1 MKQLIESKQNQ
12 TVMDNT
18 TSKSLKTISINGKT
32 YSFCSLKNLP
42 NGTVNHLPF
51 SIRILLENV
60 LRNYDGFSMTDEHI
74 QTLINWS
81 PLPVD
86 KDIPFKPA
94 RILMQDFTG
103 VPAVVDMASLRAEY
117 IRHGKDGQ
125 KINPAIPVD
134 LVIDH
139 SVQVDY
145 YGTDYSYG
153 KNVELEYE
161 RNKER
166 YELLKWAQNGL
177 KNFTVVP
184 PGMGICHQVNLEYL
198 AKGIIARDGWLFPDT
213 LVGTDSHTPM
223 VNGIGVVGW
232 GAGGIEAEAA
242 MLGQPIFFTC
252 PEVIGLKLTGKIP
265 DTCTATDMVLSI
277 TKVLRDKGVV
287 GKFVEVFGEGLD
299 YLSVTDRATI
309 ANMSPEFGCTITYFP
324 IDDRTLEY
332 MHITNRT
339 KDEIKIVEEY
349 CKENLL
355 WRTGNEEIT
364 YSSVVEFDLSSLEPT
379 VSGPKRPQDKILVKD
394 LGKQFADL
402 LEKEH
407 QRSYSLPSGRK
418 ESGWLADGGSGTE
431 FTFGKVPM
439 EKTSSLEV
447 VQESMQSVRIK
458 YKNQEF
464 VLSDGSIVIAAITSC
479 TNTSNPS
486 VMIGAGLLARNAI
499 EKGLRTKSWVKTSL
513 APGSKVVTQ
522 YLERSGLSSDLEAL
536 RFHTVG
542 YGCTSCI
549 GNSGPLPPHIAE
561 AVDKGELVVASVL
574 SGNRNFEARVHP
586 QVKMN
591 FLMSP
596 MLVVAYALVGRVDV
610 DLIND
615 PLSYDPNGN
624 PVYLKDIWPSREEIA
639 QTINECV
646 KQSDFQ
652 EVYDVIFDGSTDW
665 KNLEVTLDQNFEWN
679 NKSTYIKEAPFFEN
693 LSVTPQPISDI
704 ANARVLLYLG
714 DSVTTDHISPAGS
727 FREDSA
733 AGQYLMSHGVNK
745 SDFNSYGSRR
755 GNHEVMMRGTFANV
769 RIKNKIVDKEGGFS
783 KHFPSGAVKTVYE
796 TAMEYQKDN
805 TPLVV
810 LAGKEYGSGSSRDWA
825 AKGAY
830 LLGIKAVIA
839 ESFER
844 IHRSNLVGMGV
855 APLVFMDGENAQ
867 SLGLDGTEIFNIT
880 GLSDNLIPHKILDVK
895 AIHPSGKIIEFKV
908 KARMDSAIE
917 IEYYKNNGILQY
929 VLRDYLKNS

>member
-1 MKQLIESKQNQ
+1 ME
-12 TVMDNT
+12 T
-18 TSKSLKTISINGKT
+18 TKSKSFRELTVKGKNYF
-32 YSFCSLKNLP
+32 YSSLKDLP
-42 NGTVNHLPF
+42 YGQVEHLPF

-60 LRNYDGFSMTDEHI
+60 LRNYDGFSITDDHI
-74 QTLINWS
+74 NTLVNWS
-81 PLPVD
+81 PAPVD

-145 YGTDYSYG
+145 YGTDYSYD
-153 KNVELEYE
+153 KNVQVEYE

-177 KNFTVVP
+177 RNFTVVP
-184 PGMGICHQVNLEYL
+184 PGLGICHQVNLEYL
-198 AKGIIARDGWLFPDT
+198 AKGIISRDGWLFPDS

-223 VNGIGVVGW
+223 VNGIGVIGW
-232 GAGGIEAEAA
+232 GVGGIEAEAA

-265 DTCTATDMVLSI
+265 EQCTATDMVLSI

-287 GKFVEVFGEGLD
+287 GKFVEVFGDGLD
-299 YLSVTDRATI
+299 TLTVTDRATI
-309 ANMSPEFGCTITYFP
+309 SNMSPEFGCTVTYFP
-324 IDDRTLEY
+324 IDELTLQY
-332 MHITNRT
+332 MRQTNRT
-339 KDEIKIVEEY
+339 EEEVEIVETY

-355 WRTGNEEIT
+355 WRTGNENIQ
-364 YSSVVEFDLSSLEPT
+364 YSSLVEFDLSTLQPT
-379 VSGPKRPQDKILVKD
+379 VSGPKRPQDKILVKE
-394 LGKQFADL
+394 LGKQFQIL
-402 LEKEH
+402 LEKEYA
-407 QRSYSLPSGRK
+407 RSYYPVHDRR
-418 ESGWLADGGSGTE
+418 ESAWLADGGSGTE
-431 FTFGKVPM
+431 FTFGKVPVNAP
-439 EKTSSLEV
+439 TTYEV
-447 VQESMQSVRIK
+447 ERESIRSVRIK
-458 YKNQEF
+458 HKNKEF

-479 TNTSNPS
+479 TNTSNPA
-486 VMIGAGLLARNAI
+486 VMVGAGLLARNAV
-499 EKGLRTKSWVKTSL
+499 KRGLRTKSWVKTSL

-522 YLERSGLSSDLEAL
+522 YLERSGLNADLEAL

-549 GNSGPLPPHIAE
+549 GNSGPLPPQIAE
-561 AVDKGELVVASVL
+561 AVEKGELIVSSVL

-596 MLVVAYALVGRVDV
+596 MLVVAYALVGRID
-610 DLIND
+610 INLMED
-615 PLSYDPNGN
+615 PLDYDPNGD
-624 PVYLKDIWPSREEIA
+624 PVYLKDIWPNRDEITE
-639 QTINECV
+639 TIKACMRVEDF
-646 KQSDFQ
+646 KQ
-652 EVYDVIFDGSTDW
+652 VYDVIFDGSTDW
-665 KNLEVTLDQNFEWN
+665 QNLKVNLDQNYEWDRN
-679 NKSTYIKEAPFFEN
+679 STYIKESPFFEG
-693 LSVTPQPISDI
+693 LSEELPPLKDI
-704 ANARVLLYLG
+704 HNARVLLYLG

-733 AGQYLMSHGVNK
+733 AGKYLLEHGVIRA
-745 SDFNSYGSRR
+745 DFNSYGSRR

-769 RIKNKIVDKEGGFS
+769 RIKNKITNREGGYS
-783 KHFPSGAVKTVYE
+783 TYFPANEVKTVYE
-796 TAMEYQKDN
+796 TAMSYKNDG
-805 TPLVV
+805 TALIV

-825 AKGAY
+825 AKGTF

-855 APLVFMDGENAQ
+855 APLVFMNGQNAE
-867 SLGLDGTEIFNIT
+867 SLGLDGTETFSIT
-880 GLSDNLIPHKILDVK
+880 GLANDLVPHKILDVN
-895 AIHPSGKIIEFKV
+895 AVHPSGKVTDFQVE
-908 KARMDSAIE
+908 ARLDSNIE
-917 IEYYKNNGILQY
+917 IEYYKNEGILQY
-929 VLRDYLKNS
+929 VLREYLRR

>member
-1 MKQLIESKQNQ
+1 MNSMKAKSVKEL
-12 TVMDNT
+12 TVDGKNYKF
-18 TSKSLKTISINGKT
+18 SSLKDLAQGS
-32 YSFCSLKNLP
+32 
-42 NGTVNHLPF
+42 VEHLPF

-60 LRNYDGFSMTDEHI
+60 LRNYDGFSITDEHI

-81 PLPVD
+81 PEPVD

-117 IRHGKDGQ
+117 VRHGGDGQ

-145 YGTDYSYG
+145 FGTDYSYD

-166 YELLKWAQNGL
+166 YELLKWAQKGL

-198 AKGIIARDGWLFPDT
+198 AKGVIERDGWLFPDT

-232 GAGGIEAEAA
+232 GVGGIEAEAA

-265 DTCTATDMVLSI
+265 GACTATDMVLSI

-287 GKFVEVFGEGLD
+287 GKFVELFGDGLD
-299 YLSVTDRATI
+299 NLTVTDRATI

-324 IDDRTLEY
+324 VDNRTLEY
-332 MHITNRT
+332 MHTTNRS
-339 KDEIKIVEEY
+339 EEQIRIVEEY

-355 WRTGNEEIT
+355 WRTGNEDIT
-364 YSSVVEFDLSSLEPT
+364 FTSVVEFDLSSLEPT

-394 LGKQFADL
+394 LGHQFAEL

-407 QRSYSLPSGRK
+407 QRSYSRIPERK
-418 ESGWLADGGSGTE
+418 ESAWLADGGSGTE

-439 EKTSSLEV
+439 DKESSLEV
-447 VQESMQSVRIK
+447 VPETLQSVRIK

-464 VLSDGSIVIAAITSC
+464 ILSDGSIVIAAITSC
-479 TNTSNPS
+479 TNTSNPA
-486 VMIGAGLLARNAI
+486 VMIGAGLLARNAV

-549 GNSGPLPPHIAE
+549 GNSGPLPPHIAD
-561 AVDKGELVVASVL
+561 AVDKGDLVVASVL

-610 DLIND
+610 DLLND
-615 PLSYDPNGN
+615 PLSYDPNGK
-624 PVYLKDIWPSREEIA
+624 PVYLKDIWPSREEIV
-639 QTINECV
+639 QTVNDCV
-646 KQSDFQ
+646 KQGDFQ

-665 KNLEVTLDQNFEWN
+665 QNLAVSSDEKFEWRQD
-679 NKSTYIKEAPFFEN
+679 STYIKEAPFFEN
-693 LSVTPQPISDI
+693 LQATPAPISDI
-704 ANARVLLYLG
+704 SGARVLLYLG

-733 AGQYLMSHGVNK
+733 AGHYLIGHGVEKN
-745 SDFNSYGSRR
+745 DFNSYGSRR

-769 RIKNKIVDKEGGFS
+769 RIRNKIADREGGFS
-783 KHFPSGAVKTVYE
+783 RYLPTGEVLTVYD
-796 TAMEYQKDN
+796 TAMNYQKN
-805 TPLVV
+805 GTPLVV

-825 AKGAY
+825 AKGTY
-830 LLGIKAVIA
+830 LLGVKAVIA
-839 ESFER
+839 ESYER

-855 APLVFMDGENAQ
+855 APLVFVDGQNAEI
-867 SLGLDGTEIFNIT
+867 LALDGTETFDIK
-880 GLSDNLIPHKILDVK
+880 GLADDLVPHKILDVR
-895 AIHPSGKIIEFKV
+895 AVHSNGKITEFQV

-917 IEYYKNNGILQY
+917 IEYYKNSGILQY
-929 VLRDYLKNS
+929 VLRDYLKRK

>member
-1 MKQLIESKQNQ
+1 MSMIVPKY
-12 TVMDNT
+12 
-18 TSKSLKTISINGKT
+18 LKKISVNGQT
-32 YSFCSLKNLP
+32 YSYCSLKGMP
-42 NGTVNHLPF
+42 NGTIDRLPF

-60 LRNYDGFSMTDEHI
+60 LRNYNGFSITDEHI
-74 QTLINWS
+74 ETLSNWS
-81 PLPVD
+81 PEPVD

-117 IRHGKDGQ
+117 VRHGKDGQ

-166 YELLKWAQNGL
+166 YELLKWAQKGL

-252 PEVIGLKLTGKIP
+252 PEVIGLKLSGKIP

-287 GKFVEVFGEGLD
+287 GKFVEVFGDGLD
-299 YLSVTDRATI
+299 LLSVTDRATI
-309 ANMSPEFGCTITYFP
+309 ANMSPEFGCTVTYFP
-324 IDDRTLEY
+324 VDNRTLEY
-332 MHITNRT
+332 MHATNRT
-339 KDEIKIVEEY
+339 AEEIKIVEEY

-355 WRTGNEEIT
+355 WRTGKEEIV

-379 VSGPKRPQDKILVKD
+379 VSGPKRPQDKILVKN
-394 LGKQFADL
+394 LGSQFTDL
-402 LEKEH
+402 LDKEF
-407 QRSYSLPSGRK
+407 QRSYYLPAQRK
-418 ESGWLADGGSGTE
+418 ESAWLAEGGSGTE

-439 EKTSSLEV
+439 EKASSLEV
-447 VQESMQSVRIK
+447 VQDTMQSVRIK

-464 VLSDGSIVIAAITSC
+464 LLSDGSIVIAAITSC
-479 TNTSNPS
+479 TNTSNPA
-486 VMIGAGLLARNAI
+486 VMVGAGLLARNAI

-522 YLERSGLSSDLEAL
+522 YLNRSGLSSDLEAL

-624 PVYLKDIWPSREEIA
+624 PVYLRDIWPSREEIA
-639 QTINECV
+639 QTINDCV

-665 KNLEVTLDQNFEWN
+665 QNLEVTLDENFEWN
-679 NKSTYIKEAPFFEN
+679 TKSTYIKEAPFFEN
-693 LSVTPQPISDI
+693 LSVTPDPVSDI
-704 ANARVLLYLG
+704 TNARVLLYLG

-727 FREDSA
+727 FKEDSA
-733 AGQYLMSHGVNK
+733 AGRYLVSNGVEK
-745 SDFNSYGSRR
+745 ADFNSYGSRR

-783 KHFPSGAVKTVYE
+783 KYFPTGAVKTVYE

-805 TPLVV
+805 TSLLVI
-810 LAGKEYGSGSSRDWA
+810 AGKEYGSGSSRDWA

-855 APLVFMDGENAQ
+855 APLVFTNGQNAE
-867 SLGLDGTEIFNIT
+867 SLGLDGTETFDIT
-880 GLSDNLIPHKILDVK
+880 GLADHLVPHKILNVK
-895 AIHPSGKIIEFKV
+895 ATHPDGKITEFKV

>member
-1 MKQLIESKQNQ
+1 MNYQKAKSVKNL
-12 TVMDNT
+12 TVNNT
-18 TSKSLKTISINGKT
+18 SYQYSSLKD
-32 YSFCSLKNLP
+32 LP
-42 NGTVNHLPF
+42 EGSVDHLPF

-60 LRNYDGFSMTDEHI
+60 LRNYDGFSITDEHV
-74 QTLINWS
+74 QTLIHWT
-81 PLPVD
+81 PEPVD

-117 IRHGKDGQ
+117 VRQGKDGQ

-145 YGTDYSYG
+145 FGTDYSYG

-166 YELLKWAQNGL
+166 YELLKWAQKGL

-198 AKGIIARDGWLFPDT
+198 AKGVIARDGWLFPDT

-223 VNGIGVVGW
+223 VNGIGVIAW
-232 GAGGIEAEAA
+232 GVGGIEAEAA

-252 PEVIGLKLTGKIP
+252 PEVIGLKLTGEIP
-265 DTCTATDMVLSI
+265 AHCTATDMVLSI
-277 TKVLRDKGVV
+277 TKVLREKGVV
-287 GKFVEVFGEGLD
+287 GKFVEVFGDGLD
-299 YLSVTDRATI
+299 SLTVTDRATI
-309 ANMSPEFGCTITYFP
+309 SNMSPEFGCTVTYFP
-324 IDDRTLEY
+324 IDHRTLEY
-332 MHITNRT
+332 MHSTNRSQ
-339 KDEIKIVEEY
+339 EQIHIVEDY

-355 WRTGNEEIT
+355 WRTGKEQIK
-364 YSSVVEFDLSSLEPT
+364 YSSVVEFDLGSLEPT

-394 LGKQFADL
+394 LAEKFAGL
-402 LEKEH
+402 LESEH
-407 QRSYSLPSGRK
+407 NREYQSVPTRK
-418 ESGWLADGGSGTE
+418 ESAWLADGGSGTE
-431 FTFGKVPM
+431 FTFGKVPI
-439 EKTSSLEV
+439 ENTDPRPHEV
-447 VQESMQSVRIK
+447 VKESIQSVRIIN
-458 YKNQEF
+458 KNKEF

-479 TNTSNPS
+479 TNTSNPA
-486 VMIGAGLLARNAI
+486 VMVGAGLLARNAV
-499 EKGLRTKSWVKTSL
+499 ERGLRTKSWVKTSL

-522 YLERSGLSSDLEAL
+522 YLERSGLNADLDAL
-536 RFHTVG
+536 RFHNVG

-549 GNSGPLPPHIAE
+549 GNSGPLPPQIAE

-610 DLIND
+610 NLLED
-615 PLSYDPNGN
+615 PLDYDPNGE
-624 PVYLKDIWPSREEIA
+624 PVYLKDIWPSREEIVK
-639 QTINECV
+639 TINECM
-646 KQSDFQ
+646 KQEDFK

-665 KNLEVTLDQNFEWN
+665 QNLEVNLDQNFEWN
-679 NKSTYIKEAPFFEN
+679 PNSTYIKEAPFFEH
-693 LSVTPQPISDI
+693 LKVTPESIQDI
-704 ANARVLLYLG
+704 KDARVLLYLG

-727 FREDSA
+727 FRPDSA
-733 AGQYLMSHGVNK
+733 AGKYLEEHGVQQT
-745 SDFNSYGSRR
+745 DFNSYGSRR

-769 RIKNKIVDKEGGFS
+769 RIKNKIADKEGGFS
-783 KHFPSGAVKTVYE
+783 RYFPTNEVKTVYE
-796 TAMEYQKDN
+796 TAQEYAKDH
-805 TPLVV
+805 TPLIV

-825 AKGAY
+825 AKGTF
-830 LLGIKAVIA
+830 LLGVKAVIA

-855 APLVFMDGENAQ
+855 APLVFEAGQNAET
-867 SLGLDGTEIFNIT
+867 LGLDGSETFSIT
-880 GLSDNLIPHKILDVK
+880 GLAEDLKPHKVLVVK
-895 AIHPSGKIIEFKV
+895 AIHPSGKETDFKV
-908 KARMDSAIE
+908 IARLDSDIE
-917 IEYYKNNGILQY
+917 IEYFKNEGILQY
-929 VLRDYLKNS
+929 VLREYLKQ